1 MCCRLRL
8 LKSVVCF
15 NRVHAAAHVLAVGAQ
30 PADRYV
36 CQPPHSP
43 PLHLPLTAG
52 KPPQELRL
60 SAALRQPSPS
70 LTQLDFELL
79 TDHRMLRV
87 VKSMIQARS
96 SS

>member
-1 MCCRLRL
+1 MLPPMCL
-8 LKSVVCF
+8 LWALSQLTGMF
-15 NRVHAAAHVLAVGAQ
+15 ASLLTHPLFT
-30 PADRYV
+30 
-36 CQPPHSP
+36 SP
-43 PLHLPLTAG
+43 YTHTAG